1 MRVYKCVHP
10 FDKEQKELSICVRL
24 KHDIFY
30 FSISRLLF
38 EQRHMCIYKL
48 VQSKKKISKMNWI
61 YGQKEK
67 IYELCFLYVPT
78 FVSVMNEV
86 LWKVQP
92 MINKQ
97 TLKRQ
102 KFCVWFLR
110 CMLYFAHTKRFYIH
124 IFTLTEYDSYKY
136 QGY

>member
-1 MRVYKCVHP
+1 MRTSFWQRTKDRKS
-10 FDKEQKELSICVRL
+10 FQKVCKRNTSFFILTSADFFLRKVICAFTNLCRA
-24 KHDIFY
+24 K
-30 FSISRLLF
+30 R
-38 EQRHMCIYKL
+38 KTA
-48 VQSKKKISKMNWI
+48 KWI
-61 YGQKEK
+61 EKYGQKEK
-67 IYELCFLYVPT
+67 IDELCFLYVPT

-86 LWKVQP
+86 LRKVQP

-97 TLKRQ
+97 MLKRQ
-102 KFCVWFLR
+102 KFCVLFLR